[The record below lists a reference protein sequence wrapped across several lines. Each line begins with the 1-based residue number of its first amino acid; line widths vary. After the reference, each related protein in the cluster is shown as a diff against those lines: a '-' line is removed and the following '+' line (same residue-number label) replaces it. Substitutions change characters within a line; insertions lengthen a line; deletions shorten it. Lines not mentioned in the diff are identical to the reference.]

1 MYRLGVV
8 YILNDNTLSP
18 VFNLRGCEFK
28 NIDDS
33 NYNGEIPEEI
43 PALERNVFLND
54 YLSNTFGVFK
64 LPAET
69 ETTQIISHNSVK
81 PWYFNMSIPTKIS
94 TELKKLDVKG
104 YFFVR

>member
-81 PWYFNMSIPTKIS
+81 P
-94 TELKKLDVKG
+94 
-104 YFFVR
+104 